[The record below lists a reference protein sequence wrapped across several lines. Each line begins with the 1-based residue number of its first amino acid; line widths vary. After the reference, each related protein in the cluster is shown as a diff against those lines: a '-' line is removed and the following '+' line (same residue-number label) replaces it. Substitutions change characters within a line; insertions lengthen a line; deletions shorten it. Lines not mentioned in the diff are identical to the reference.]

1 MPSSKRAL
9 IREQGYRASLGIIR
23 LEKRY
28 GKERLEAAARRA
40 LAIKAYS
47 YKSVKS
53 ILKTGLDQLPLP
65 LPDIPE
71 ERKEVTLPKDHHNV
85 RGSRY
90 YH

>member
-1 MPSSKRAL
+1 VDAVIKARTHP
-9 IREQGYRASLGIIR
+9 EQGYRASLGIIR
-23 LEKRY
+23 LGKRY

-47 YKSVKS
+47 YTSVKS
-53 ILKTGLDQLPLP
+53 ILKTGLDQMPLP
-65 LPDIPE
+65 LPEAME
-71 ERKEVTLPKDHHNV
+71 ERREVTAKIHRNI